1 MQKEDIEKLAQLLA
15 LDIPRIMQLNGLF
28 NKKPNDRLY
37 EVFRTRVVCKAHES
51 DSVFVLA
58 ENDREAER
66 KAKVYGWEVNNV
78 IALNRELIF

>member
-15 LDIPRIMQLNGLF
+15 LDIQRVMQEKGLE
-28 NKKPNDRLY
+28 KKKANDRLY
-37 EVFRTRVVCKAHES
+37 EVFRSRVVCKVHES

-66 KAKVYGWEVNNV
+66 KAKVHGWKVKKVN
-78 IALNRELIF
+78 ALNRELIL

>member
-15 LDIPRIMQLNGLF
+15 LDIQRIMQGKGLE
-28 NKKPNDRLY
+28 KKKANDRLY
-37 EVFRTRVVCKAHES
+37 EVCRSRVVCKVHES